1 LLVRHFVQEFSRRN
15 NRVIDTIPSE
25 TMEAFVRYHWPGNIR
40 ELQNVIERAVIISKG
55 PVLNVPVAELKSD
68 TSVKAS
74 PAIKEALRVNHE
86 SLQDRLDDTERA
98 EILRA
103 LEAANGI
110 VAGPN
115 GAAARLGIKRSTL
128 QLRMQKFGIRVSRT
142 SLDEH

>member
-1 LLVRHFVQEFSRRN
+1 MDV
-15 NRVIDTIPSE
+15 
-25 TMEAFVRYHWPGNIR
+25 FVRYHWPGNIR

-55 PVLNVPVAELKSD
+55 PVLNVPLAELEPD
-68 TSVKAS
+68 TNTKAS
-74 PAIKEALRVNHE
+74 PTTKQEHRDDHE
-86 SLQDRLDDTERA
+86 SLQHRLDDTERT

-128 QLRMQKFGIRVSRT
+128 QLRMQKYGIRVSRT
-142 SLDEH
+142 TLDER

>member
-1 LLVRHFVQEFSRRN
+1 
-15 NRVIDTIPSE
+15 
-25 TMEAFVRYHWPGNIR
+25 MEAFVRYHWPGTIR

-55 PVLNVPVAELKSD
+55 PVLNVPLAELKPDASA
-68 TSVKAS
+68 KAS
-74 PAIKEALRVNHE
+74 PTVEESRPVNHE

-128 QLRMQKFGIRVSRT
+128 QLRMQKYGIRVSRT
-142 SLDEH
+142 TLDER